1 MATERQVKTLK
12 NLEKG
17 MSMSRAMKEAG
28 YSHGYYNNPQE
39 LKQKESWQ
47 ELLDKYVP
55 EKFVGRKLKELSD
68 AVVPDEL
75 ELKGALK
82 EDDVHKVMKSMKIPK
97 SKYTAIQTETGWM
110 VYYAKPDNTNRNS
123 ALDKVIKARGQY
135 APDKIAFTDTEGRS
149 LKDDELDDEIEQ
161 LEEQLRV
168 KYLNKAKKK
177 DDSGRSGD
185 KGEADSTQNR
195 KAKKA

>member
-1 MATERQVKTLK
+1 MATERQLKTLQ
-12 NLEKG
+12 NLAEG
-17 MSMSRAMKEAG
+17 SSMADAMRDAG
-28 YSHGYYNNPQE
+28 YKESYARNPQQ
-39 LKQKESWQ
+39 LKEKESWQ

-55 EKFVGRKLKELSD
+55 EKFVTRKLKELSD
-68 AVVPDEL
+68 AVTPDEL
-75 ELKGALK
+75 ELKGLLK
-82 EDDVHKVMKSMKIPK
+82 EDDVHAIMKGMKIPK

-149 LKDDELDDEIEQ
+149 LKDDELDDEIQQ

-185 KGEADSTQNR
+185 KTKTDSTQEG